1 MIEPRLFLCSGAAAK
16 HDDVIAK
23 GRRTILLDSIGS
35 KANVNIRFE
44 NVAKILQ
51 SHLSP
56 RLTDLLEI
64 AAYVY
69 TADCSTQRGTRWT
82 DDDSTEPWE
91 RDFAFVIPVRE
102 PKFWISVSSQLTELL
117 HFLSNDRYSFQF
129 VPLTQER
136 FGQQEYLE
144 FGGKDDW
151 PFLNPERVIM
161 FSGGLDSLAG
171 VVESAR
177 KGGKLVLVS
186 HRPVTTLSARQK
198 VLFSKLQRKF
208 PHQLVHVPV
217 WINKSENFSREPTQR
232 TRSFLYAA
240 LGTVVGAS
248 MRAGGVR
255 FFENGVVSLNLP
267 VAGEVIRSRA
277 SRTTHPVAL
286 HLLGELCTAVSGSDF
301 AIDNPYLYKT
311 KKDVVESL
319 KIHRAE
325 HLIGH
330 TCSCAHMMF
339 KAKSQQHCGSCSQ
352 CIDRRFAIV
361 GAGLQAQDPETDYE
375 IDVFTGPREDGPE
388 KSMAVD
394 YTRHAL
400 ELSQRT
406 EGELAARFN
415 MELSRAARYE
425 PKRSEAVGQ
434 LLAMHKR
441 HGETIFAVLK
451 EVLKEQAEPL
461 LQGKVDKTSLL
472 ALALNGERIV
482 RESPTTSIEE
492 QLRALVDKLAGSKDR
507 TEKKTKL
514 QKRDSV
520 IFAAILLEHHAT
532 SYCEFLH
539 SQKVRP
545 KWANGNS
552 SNGSYPASYQSGNPW
567 RKKVQ
572 DEKTRAKTRMNRYTE
587 SELAK
592 AFQTFLPRHED
603 DLRQKLSLWKPQSIT
618 RPRTTNLPKG

>member
-1 MIEPRLFLCSGAAAK
+1 MIDPRLFLCSGATAK
-16 HDDVIAK
+16 PDDVITK
-23 GRRTILLDSIGS
+23 GRRTIQLDSIGS

-69 TADCSTQRGTRWT
+69 TADCSTQRGTRWA

-91 RDFAFVIPVRE
+91 RDFAFLIPVRE
-102 PKFWISVSSQLTELL
+102 PKFWDSVSSQLTELL
-117 HFLSNDRYSFQF
+117 HFLSDDQYSFQF

-144 FGGKDDW
+144 FGDKDDW

-186 HRPVTTLSARQK
+186 HRPVTTLGARQK
-198 VLFSKLQRKF
+198 TLFGTLQGEF
-208 PHQLVHVPV
+208 PQQLLHVPV
-217 WINKSENFSREPTQR
+217 WINKSENFGREPTQR

-240 LGTVVGAS
+240 LGTVVGES
-248 MRAGGVR
+248 VQAGGVR

-267 VAGEVIRSRA
+267 VTGEVIRSRA

-286 HLLGELCTAVSGSDF
+286 HLLGELCTAVVGKAF
-301 AIDNPYLYKT
+301 AIDNPYLFKT
-311 KKDVVESL
+311 KSEVVESL
-319 KIHRAE
+319 KTHRAE

-330 TCSCAHMMF
+330 TCSCAHMIF
-339 KAKSQQHCGSCSQ
+339 KPKTQQHCGRCSQ

-361 GAGLQAQDPETDYE
+361 AAGLQVQDPETDYE
-375 IDVFTGPREDGPE
+375 INVFTGAREDGPE

-400 ELSQRT
+400 ELGQRS
-406 EGELAARFN
+406 EAELAARFN

-425 PKRSEAVGQ
+425 PKRSAAVTQ

-441 HGETIFAVLK
+441 HGETIFGVLK
-451 EVLKEQAEPL
+451 EVLKEQAEIL
-461 LQGKVDKTSLL
+461 LQGKVEKSSLL
-472 ALALNGERIV
+472 ALALGERIV
-482 RESPTTSIEE
+482 RESPTNPIEE
-492 QLRALVDKLAGSKDR
+492 QLRVLVGKLAGKKHRSG
-507 TEKKTKL
+507 KKTKL
-514 QKRDSV
+514 QKRDTV
-520 IFAAILLEHHAT
+520 VFAAILLGHQAT

-539 SQKVRP
+539 KQGVRP

-552 SNGSYPASYQSGNPW
+552 SNGNYPASYQSGNPW

-592 AFQTFLPRHED
+592 AFQTFLPRNED
-603 DLRQKLSLWKPQSIT
+603 ELRQKLSIWKPQSTT
-618 RPRTTNLPKG
+618 RPRTTSLPKG